1 MTIMPK
7 ENEFDNSIFTIC
19 AKFIKRFQ
27 IKKLL
32 RQSNAMK
39 SKGIPSLDIFAFLLG
54 LVFSGKNFYTLM
66 ENCQER
72 IYFCKDVVY
81 RFLRNASINWK
92 NFLFRLSC
100 SVISEVDRLTSE
112 DRRTALIIDD
122 SPYYR
127 NRSKKVEFL
136 SRCYD
141 HTTGKYYKG
150 LTLLTLS

>member
-1 MTIMPK
+1 
-7 ENEFDNSIFTIC
+7 
-19 AKFIKRFQ
+19 
-27 IKKLL
+27 
-32 RQSNAMK
+32 
-39 SKGIPSLDIFAFLLG
+39 
-54 LVFSGKNFYTLM
+54 M